1 MNATIRL
8 VISASSLPPTSGRR
22 ARSSGPGSLLA
33 DLVVLC
39 LSVLLTGAS
48 SPPFEL
54 VRLKRTHGSTPTHCE
69 RTRTRSLG
77 CLVFGWDR
85 SSVGRVEVWLRRPPG
100 GAGRGGQAS
109 AQSAR
114 APLAAADGGKRGWLR
129 QRPTHHRCF
138 VPRADPNR

>member
-8 VISASSLPPTSGRR
+8 VISASRLPPTSGRA
-22 ARSSGPGSLLA
+22 ARSSDPGSLIA

-100 GAGRGGQAS
+100 GAARHQRAAKS
-109 AQSAR
+109 A
-114 APLAAADGGKRGWLR
+114 LAAANSSMWGG
-129 QRPTHHRCF
+129 
-138 VPRADPNR
+138 